1 MNSSLK
7 KVFFKAEIVKPAMS
21 TRRIFKYKD
30 CKYLKKLSKFIGYQK
45 WKRLTTALN
54 SGSKKNA
61 IRQRGSKKCDLCL
74 TEKII

>member
-45 WKRLTTALN
+45 W
-54 SGSKKNA
+54 
-61 IRQRGSKKCDLCL
+61 
-74 TEKII
+74 EKIDYSLK